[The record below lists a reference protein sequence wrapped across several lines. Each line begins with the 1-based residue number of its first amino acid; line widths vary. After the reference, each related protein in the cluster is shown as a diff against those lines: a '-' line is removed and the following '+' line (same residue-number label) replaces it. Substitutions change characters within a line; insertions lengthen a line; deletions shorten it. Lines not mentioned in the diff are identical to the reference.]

1 MDNVVQDVR
10 YALRS
15 LRHSPGFVAVAI
27 ICLAM
32 GIGANTAIFSV
43 LDAALLR
50 ALPYPR
56 AERLVGLREQ
66 TQKGNTPA
74 VAYPNFADWRE
85 RSRSFSAMAGYEYG
99 PDGVLGAHE
108 ATRANVAAVTRGFFT
123 VMGVGAT
130 VGRTFAADE
139 HAQGAN
145 PAVIVSDRFWH
156 DQLNGSRDA
165 LGKRLE
171 TWGMTFTVVGVMPP
185 GFSFPENA
193 DLWIPAEAFGTDN
206 LGSRTAHNFRV
217 VGRLRDGVTL
227 DQAKRELDHIAAQ
240 LKTQYGSDDD
250 AVAVNVRSLHD
261 QLTGAMR
268 GELALLMGAVACV
281 LLIVCLNLA
290 SALLARDRARAQEL
304 AIRTALGADQVRL
317 TRQLLTESLLLA
329 LAGGTIGLWLAGF
342 GIRALLALAPAG
354 PLGATAASL
363 DWRIALFTLAIS
375 LVTGLVFGLAPS
387 WRASRVNPRS
397 ALAEAGR
404 GNTRA
409 GGRFRSALVVAE
421 VAIAV
426 VLLTGA
432 GLLLRSLSHLVAVDP
447 GFEPRDVVTADVYPS
462 SSLFPSDD
470 ALRTYLDRAVASVAD
485 LPGVTAAGAI
495 DGLPLSDRGSN
506 GGFALEGGTSDN
518 GYSDY
523 RLVEGD
529 YFQAMRIPL
538 LRGRFFS
545 AQDVPN
551 GNDVTVV
558 SQSLAR
564 KYWPGQN
571 PIGHRIRFLGM
582 DSYAERWL
590 TVIGV
595 VNDVRDENLATPGG
609 PTAYI
614 SARQRP
620 SRATNGMTVVVRTS
634 GGPER
639 VAPVVRERLRAVN
652 PGVPVQLS
660 TMNAWMRRASADNRF
675 TSTLLGAFAG
685 AALLLAAIGIYAVL
699 AFAVTERRQEIG
711 VRMALG
717 ARAGEVLRMIVRE
730 GLGLTVGGLAI
741 GVVLSLALTR
751 SLQSRLYDV
760 TPTDA
765 GTYVGVCVLLAVVAA
780 LASALPALRA
790 ARVDP
795 IVALKSDG

>member
-1 MDNVVQDVR
+1 MDNLAQDVR
-10 YALRS
+10 YALRT
-15 LRHSPGFVAVAI
+15 LRRSPGFVAVAL
-27 ICLAM
+27 ICLAI

-56 AERLVGLREQ
+56 SDQLVALREQ
-66 TQKGNTPA
+66 TAKGNTPA

-85 RSRSFSAMAGYEYG
+85 RSRSFSALTGYEFG
-99 PDGVLGAHE
+99 PDAVLGAHQ
-108 ATRANVAAVTRGFFT
+108 AVRANVAAVTSGFFS
-123 VMGVGAT
+123 VMDVGAV
-130 VGRTFAADE
+130 VGRTFASDE
-139 HAQGAN
+139 HAPGGNAT
-145 PAVIVSDRFWH
+145 VVVSDRFWH
-156 DQLNGSRDA
+156 DQLDGSRDA
-165 LGKRLE
+165 LGMQLE
-171 TWGMTFTVVGVMPP
+171 TWGKTFTVIGVMPP
-185 GFSFPENA
+185 GFAFPEDA
-193 DLWIPAEAFGTDN
+193 DLWIPAESFGVAS

-250 AVAVNVRSLHD
+250 AVAVSAKSLHE
-261 QLTGAMR
+261 QLTGSMR

-290 SALLARDRARAQEL
+290 SALLARDRTRSREL
-304 AIRTALGADQVRL
+304 AIRTALGADQRRI

-329 LAGGTIGLWLAGF
+329 VAGGAAGLWLAQF
-342 GIRALLALAPAG
+342 GVRALLALAPAG
-354 PLGATAASL
+354 PIGATSVSL
-363 DWRIALFTLAIS
+363 DFRIVLFAVALS
-375 LVTGLVFGLAPS
+375 LVTGLVFGLAPA
-387 WRASRVNPRS
+387 WRASRVNPRN
-397 ALAEAGR
+397 ALAEGGR
-404 GNTRA
+404 GNTRSS
-409 GGRFRSALVVAE
+409 GRFRSGLVVAE
-421 VAIAV
+421 VAVAV

-432 GLLLRSLSHLVAVDP
+432 GLLLRSLAHLVAVDP
-447 GFEPRDVVTADVYPS
+447 GFDPRGVMTADVYPS
-462 SSLFPSDD
+462 GTRFGSDD
-470 ALRTYLDRAVASVAD
+470 ALRGYLDRAVASVAG

-495 DGLPLSDRGSN
+495 DGLPLSGNGSD
-506 GGFALEGGTSDN
+506 GGFAVEGGVSAD
-518 GYSDY
+518 GYANY
-523 RLVEGD
+523 RLVDGN

-538 LRGRFFS
+538 LRGRLFGD
-545 AQDVPN
+545 QDVPN

-558 SQSLAR
+558 SRSLAR
-564 KYWPGQN
+564 KYWPGDN
-571 PIGHRIRFLGM
+571 PVGHRIRFLGM

-590 TVIGV
+590 TVVGV
-595 VNDVRDENLATPGG
+595 VNDVRDVNLATPGT

-620 SRATNGMTVVVRTS
+620 SRARNGMTVVIRSTGHPAVL
-634 GGPER
+634 GPLLR
-639 VAPVVRERLRAVN
+639 DRLHAVDAE
-652 PGVPVQLS
+652 VPIQMS
-660 TMNAWMRRASADNRF
+660 TMHDWMQHASSDSRF
-675 TSTLLGAFAG
+675 TSTLLAAFAG

-730 GLGLTVGGLAI
+730 GFGLTLIGLVL

-765 GTYVGVCVLLAVVAA
+765 GTYAAVCVLLALVAIC
-780 LASALPALRA
+780 ASTLPALRA

-795 IVALKSDG
+795 IVALKADG

>member
-1 MDNVVQDVR
+1 MDSLTQDVR
-10 YALRS
+10 YALRT
-15 LRHSPGFVAVAI
+15 LRRSPGFVSVAI
-27 ICLAM
+27 VCLAV

-50 ALPYPR
+50 PLPYPR

-66 TQKGNTPA
+66 TEKGNTPA

-85 RSRSFSAMAGYEYG
+85 RSRSFSSLAGYEYD
-99 PDGVLGAHE
+99 PDAVLGAHE
-108 ATRANVAAVTRGFFT
+108 ATRANVAAVTSGFFT

-139 HAQGAN
+139 HSQGAS

-171 TWGMTFTVVGVMPP
+171 TWGMTFTVIGVMPP
-185 GFSFPENA
+185 GYSFPENA
-193 DLWIPAEAFGTDN
+193 DPCIPAEVFGTGN

-240 LKTQYGSDDD
+240 LKAQYGSDDD
-250 AVAVNVRSLHD
+250 AVAVSVRSLHD
-261 QLTGAMR
+261 QLTGGMR

-290 SALLARDRARAQEL
+290 SALLARHRARAREL

-329 LAGGTIGLWLAGF
+329 LAGGAAGLWLAQF
-342 GIRALLALAPAG
+342 GVRALLALAPSG
-354 PLGATAASL
+354 PLGATAVSL

-375 LVTGLVFGLAPS
+375 VVTGLVFGLAPS
-387 WRASRVNPRS
+387 WRASRANPRT
-397 ALAEAGR
+397 ALAEGGR

-447 GFEPRDVVTADVYPS
+447 GFEPHGVVTADVYPS
-462 SSLFPSDD
+462 SSLFQSDG
-470 ALRTYLDRAVASVAD
+470 ALRGYLDRAVGSVAD

-495 DGLPLSDRGSN
+495 DGLPLGDRGSN
-506 GGFALEGGTSDN
+506 GGFALEGGATDN
-518 GYSDY
+518 GYSNY
-523 RLVEGD
+523 RIVMGH

-538 LRGRFFS
+538 LRGRLFG

-564 KYWPGQN
+564 KYWPGEN
-571 PIGHRIRFLGM
+571 PIGRRIRFLGM

-620 SRATNGMTVVVRTS
+620 SRATNGMTIVLRTS
-634 GGPER
+634 GDPGRIVPT
-639 VAPVVRERLRAVN
+639 VRARLLAVN

-660 TMNAWMRRASADNRF
+660 TMDAWIRRASSDNRF
-675 TSTLLGAFAG
+675 TSLLLGAFAA

-717 ARAGEVLRMIVRE
+717 ARAAEVLRMIVRE
-730 GLGLTVGGLAI
+730 GLGLTVVGLGI
-741 GVVLSLALTR
+741 GIVLSFALTR

-765 GTYVGVCVLLAVVAA
+765 GTYVGVCVLLAVVAT

-795 IVALKSDG
+795 MVALKADG